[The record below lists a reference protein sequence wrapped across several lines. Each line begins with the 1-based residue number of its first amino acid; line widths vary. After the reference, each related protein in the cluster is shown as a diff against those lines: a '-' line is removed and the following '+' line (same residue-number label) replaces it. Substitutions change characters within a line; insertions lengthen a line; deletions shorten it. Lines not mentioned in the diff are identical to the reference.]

1 MSEWSR
7 ASEGDDLARLHI
19 ASLTNS
25 EMIMLNL
32 AQLQALK
39 CFLLDL
45 VLSDDEEERQMVAF
59 QQG

>member
-1 MSEWSR
+1 MSESR
-7 ASEGDDLARLHI
+7 RSSEGDDLARLHI

-59 QQG
+59 AQE

>member
-7 ASEGDDLARLHI
+7 DSEGDDLARLHI

-59 QQG
+59 AQE